1 MITRPD
7 QTIDSHWLTA
17 SCRSAKTCRCPRRDF
32 GPGSR
37 FCRTPGMS
45 GSGRL
50 TFSRDLSGNS
60 RPMKVPTTASEQSGR
75 HFGVENIREIQLSKP
90 DVLDA
95 LSRGRELFTLD
106 ERKRFLIRSIALKA
120 DALT

>member
-1 MITRPD
+1 
-7 QTIDSHWLTA
+7 
-17 SCRSAKTCRCPRRDF
+17 
-32 GPGSR
+32 
-37 FCRTPGMS
+37 
-45 GSGRL
+45 
-50 TFSRDLSGNS
+50 
-60 RPMKVPTTASEQSGR
+60 MKVPTTASEQSGR

-120 DALT
+120 DALTPRNTDVLFAPTRPDKGDRIRRFRSDRRRPDSCS